1 MKNWLNQHALAID
14 LVLQRLK
21 NHWLN
26 TLTIC
31 MVIGITVTLPGLLF
45 VALDNLQDMSRT
57 IKQDAQIS
65 AFLKP
70 AVNANLIQ
78 RLINDVEALPQVTE
92 VRYVPKEDAIKQLG
106 AQFLQK
112 DLLVDLPQN
121 PLPDAL
127 FITLTDTQ
135 PSSVKPVQ
143 AMLQKR
149 GEVEELVIDSVWIE
163 RLHAM
168 LLLGKRI
175 AIIFASLLG
184 IAMITVISNTVRMQV
199 LTHEA
204 EIEVSRLIGATHS
217 FIRRPF
223 LYMGG
228 AYGLGG
234 GLIAV
239 ALLFVIVWNLK
250 QPVQLLANNY
260 QSDFQLVFHLFNVG
274 GLMLVA
280 TTTIGWIAA
289 FIALTQKR

>member
-1 MKNWLNQHALAID
+1 MKNWLNQHTLAIQ

-21 NHWLN
+21 IHWLN

-45 VALDNLQDMSRT
+45 VGLDNLQDMSRS
-57 IKQDAQIS
+57 IKQDAQMS

-70 AVNANLIQ
+70 ALNGNVIQ
-78 RLINDVEALPQVTE
+78 RLINDVQELPQVKE
-92 VRYVPKEDAIKQLG
+92 VRYVPKEEAIKQLG
-106 AQFLQK
+106 EQFLQK
-112 DLLVDLPQN
+112 DLLADLPQN

-135 PSSVKPVQ
+135 ANTAKPVQ
-143 AMLQKR
+143 EMLQGR
-149 GEVEELVIDSVWIE
+149 EEVEELVIDSVWIE
-163 RLHAM
+163 RLNSM
-168 LLLGKRI
+168 LVLGKRI
-175 AIIFASLLG
+175 ALIFATLLG

-223 LYMGG
+223 LYMGSI
-228 AYGLGG
+228 YGLGG

-239 ALLFVIVWNLK
+239 GLLFAIVWNLK

-260 QSDFQLVFHLFNVG
+260 QSNFQLVFHLVNIG
-274 GLMLVA
+274 GLILLA
-280 TTTIGWIAA
+280 STLIGWIAA

>member
-21 NHWLN
+21 SHWLN

-45 VALDNLQDMSRT
+45 VALDNLQDMSRS

-65 AFLKP
+65 AFLKSS
-70 AVNANLIQ
+70 ANANLIQ
-78 RLINDVEALPQVTE
+78 RLINEVETLPQVKE
-92 VRYVPKEDAIKQLG
+92 IRYVPKEEAIKQLG

-112 DLLVDLPQN
+112 DLLADLPQN

-135 PSSVKPVQ
+135 PASVKPVQ
-143 AMLQKR
+143 DLLQKR

-163 RLHAM
+163 RLHSM
-168 LLLGKRI
+168 LVLGKRI

-228 AYGLGG
+228 AYGFGG
-234 GLIAV
+234 GVIAV

-260 QSDFQLVFHLFNVG
+260 QSNFQLVFHLFNVG

-280 TTTIGWIAA
+280 TTAIGWIAA

>member
-21 NHWLN
+21 SHWLN
-26 TLTIC
+26 TITIC

-45 VALDNLQDMSRT
+45 VALDNLQDMSRS

-70 AVNANLIQ
+70 AVNPNIVQ
-78 RLINDVEALPQVTE
+78 RLINDVEALPQVKE
-92 VRYVPKEDAIKQLG
+92 VRFVTKEEAIKQLG
-106 AQFLQK
+106 QQFLQK
-112 DLLVDLPQN
+112 DLLADLPQN

-135 PSSVKPVQ
+135 PASVKPVQ
-143 AMLQKR
+143 DLLQKR
-149 GEVEELVIDSVWIE
+149 GEVDELVIDSVWIE
-163 RLHAM
+163 RLHSM
-168 LLLGKRI
+168 LVLGKRI
-175 AIIFASLLG
+175 ALIFASLLG

-239 ALLFVIVWNLK
+239 ALLFLIVWNLR

-260 QSDFQLVFHLFNVG
+260 QSNFQLVFNLFNVG

-280 TTTIGWIAA
+280 TTAIGWIAA

>member
-45 VALDNLQDMSRT
+45 VALDNLQDISRT

-78 RLINDVEALPQVTE
+78 RLINDVEALPQVKE

-135 PSSVKPVQ
+135 PASVKPVQ

-149 GEVEELVIDSVWIE
+149 GEIEELVIDSVWIE

-223 LYMGG
+223 LYMGSV
-228 AYGLGG
+228 YGLGG

-239 ALLFVIVWNLK
+239 ALLFMIVWNLR

-260 QSDFQLVFHLFNVG
+260 QSNFQLVFHLFNVG
-274 GLMLVA
+274 GLMLLS
-280 TTTIGWIAA
+280 TITIGWIAA

>member
-14 LVLQRLK
+14 LVLRRLK
-21 NHWLN
+21 SHWLN

-31 MVIGITVTLPGLLF
+31 MVIGITATLPGLLF
-45 VALDNLQDMSRT
+45 VGLDNLQDMSRS

-78 RLINDVEALPQVTE
+78 RLINDVEALPQVKE

-143 AMLQKR
+143 DLLQKR

-163 RLHAM
+163 RLHSM
-168 LLLGKRI
+168 LVLGKRI
-175 AIIFASLLG
+175 AIIFATLLG

-234 GLIAV
+234 GLIAI

-260 QSDFQLVFHLFNVG
+260 QSNFQLVFHLFNVG
-274 GLMLVA
+274 GLMLL
-280 TTTIGWIAA
+280 TTIAIGWIAA

>member
-21 NHWLN
+21 THWLN

-45 VALDNLQDMSRT
+45 VALDNLQDMSRS

-70 AVNANLIQ
+70 AVNANIVQ
-78 RLINDVEALPQVTE
+78 RLINDVEALPQVKE
-92 VRYVPKEDAIKQLG
+92 VRFVTKEEAIKQLG
-106 AQFLQK
+106 NQFLQK
-112 DLLVDLPQN
+112 DLLADLPQN

-135 PSSVKPVQ
+135 QASVKPVQ
-143 AMLQKR
+143 ELLQKR
-149 GEVEELVIDSVWIE
+149 GEIDELVIDSVWIE
-163 RLHAM
+163 RLHSM
-168 LLLGKRI
+168 LVLGKRI

-228 AYGLGG
+228 AYGFGG
-234 GLIAV
+234 GVIAV

-260 QSDFQLVFHLFNVG
+260 QSNFQLVFHLFNVG
-274 GLMLVA
+274 GLMLV
-280 TTTIGWIAA
+280 TTTAIGWIAA

>member
-21 NHWLN
+21 SHWLN

-31 MVIGITVTLPGLLF
+31 MVIGITATLPGLLF
-45 VALDNLQDMSRT
+45 VGLDNLQDMSRS

-70 AVNANLIQ
+70 SVNANLIQ
-78 RLINDVEALPQVTE
+78 RLINDVEALPQVKE

-135 PSSVKPVQ
+135 PTSVKPVQ
-143 AMLQKR
+143 DLLQKR
-149 GEVEELVIDSVWIE
+149 GEIEELVIDSVWIE
-163 RLHAM
+163 RLHSM
-168 LLLGKRI
+168 LVLGKRI

-234 GLIAV
+234 GLIAI
-239 ALLFVIVWNLK
+239 ALLFMIVWNLR

-260 QSDFQLVFHLFNVG
+260 QSNFQLVFHLFNVG
-274 GLMLVA
+274 GLMLL
-280 TTTIGWIAA
+280 TTIAIGWIAA

>member
-21 NHWLN
+21 THWLN

-45 VALDNLQDMSRT
+45 VALDNLQDMSRS

-70 AVNANLIQ
+70 AVNANIVQ
-78 RLINDVEALPQVTE
+78 RLINDVEALPQVKE
-92 VRYVPKEDAIKQLG
+92 VRFVTKEEAIKQLG
-106 AQFLQK
+106 NQFLQK
-112 DLLVDLPQN
+112 DLLADLPQN

-135 PSSVKPVQ
+135 PASVKPVQ
-143 AMLQKR
+143 ELLQKR
-149 GEVEELVIDSVWIE
+149 GEVDELVIDSVWIE
-163 RLHAM
+163 RLHSM
-168 LLLGKRI
+168 LVLGKRI

-228 AYGLGG
+228 AYGFGG
-234 GLIAV
+234 GVIAV

-260 QSDFQLVFHLFNVG
+260 QSNFQLVFHLFNVG

-280 TTTIGWIAA
+280 TTAIGWVAA

>member
-21 NHWLN
+21 THWLN

-45 VALDNLQDMSRT
+45 VALDNLQDMSRS
-57 IKQDAQIS
+57 IKHDAQIS

-70 AVNANLIQ
+70 AVNANIVQ
-78 RLINDVEALPQVTE
+78 RLINDVEALPQVKE
-92 VRYVPKEDAIKQLG
+92 VRFVTKEEAIKQLG
-106 AQFLQK
+106 NQFLQK
-112 DLLVDLPQN
+112 DLLADLPLN

-135 PSSVKPVQ
+135 PASVKPVQ
-143 AMLQKR
+143 ELLQKR
-149 GEVEELVIDSVWIE
+149 GEVDELVIDSVWIE
-163 RLHAM
+163 RLHSM
-168 LLLGKRI
+168 LVLGKRI

-228 AYGLGG
+228 AYGFGG
-234 GLIAV
+234 GVIAV

-260 QSDFQLVFHLFNVG
+260 QSNFQLVFHLFNVG

-280 TTTIGWIAA
+280 TTAIGWIAA

>member
-31 MVIGITVTLPGLLF
+31 MVIGITATLPGLLF
-45 VALDNLQDMSRT
+45 VGLDNLQDMSRS

-65 AFLKP
+65 AFFRP
-70 AVNANLIQ
+70 GVHTNLIQ
-78 RLINDVEALPQVTE
+78 RLINDLQAMPQVKE
-92 VRYVPKEDAIKQLG
+92 VRYVPKEEAIKQLNQ
-106 AQFLQK
+106 QFVQK
-112 DLLVDLPQN
+112 DLLADLPQN

-127 FITLTDTQ
+127 FVTLTDTQ
-135 PSSVKPVQ
+135 PGAVKPVQ
-143 AMLQKR
+143 ELLQAR

-163 RLHAM
+163 RLHSM
-168 LLLGKRI
+168 LMLGKRI
-175 AIIFASLLG
+175 AVIFASLLG

-239 ALLFVIVWNLK
+239 ALLCVIVWNLR

-260 QSDFQLVFHLFNVG
+260 QSSFQLGFHLFNVG
-274 GLMLVA
+274 GLMLVV
-280 TTTIGWIAA
+280 TTSIGWIAA

>member
-31 MVIGITVTLPGLLF
+31 MVIGITVMLLGLLF

-78 RLINDVEALPQVTE
+78 RLINDVEALPQVKE

-135 PSSVKPVQ
+135 PASVKPVQ

-223 LYMGG
+223 LYMGSV
-228 AYGLGG
+228 YGLGG

-239 ALLFVIVWNLK
+239 ALLFMIVWNLR

-260 QSDFQLVFHLFNVG
+260 QSNFQLVFHLFNVG
-274 GLMLVA
+274 GLMLLS
-280 TTTIGWIAA
+280 TITIGWIAA

>member
-1 MKNWLNQHALAID
+1 MKNWLNQHTLAIQ

-21 NHWLN
+21 THWLN

-45 VALDNLQDMSRT
+45 VGLDNLQDMSRS
-57 IKQDAQIS
+57 IKQDAQMS

-70 AVNANLIQ
+70 SLNGNVIQ
-78 RLINDVEALPQVTE
+78 RLINDVQELPQVKE
-92 VRYVPKEDAIKQLG
+92 VRYVPKEEAIKQLG
-106 AQFLQK
+106 EQFLQK
-112 DLLVDLPQN
+112 DLLADLPQN

-135 PSSVKPVQ
+135 PNTAKSVQ
-143 AMLQKR
+143 DALQTR
-149 GEVEELVIDSVWIE
+149 EEVEELVVDSVWME
-163 RLHAM
+163 RLNSM
-168 LLLGKRI
+168 LVLGKRI
-175 AIIFASLLG
+175 ALIFASLLG

-223 LYMGG
+223 LYMGSI
-228 AYGLGG
+228 YGLGG

-239 ALLFVIVWNLK
+239 GLLFAIVLNLR

-260 QSDFQLVFHLFNVG
+260 QSNFQLVFHLVNIG
-274 GLMLVA
+274 GLILLA
-280 TTTIGWIAA
+280 STLIGWIAA

>member
-21 NHWLN
+21 SHWLN

-31 MVIGITVTLPGLLF
+31 MVIGITATLPGLLF
-45 VALDNLQDMSRT
+45 VGLDNLQDMSRS

-70 AVNANLIQ
+70 SVNANLIQ
-78 RLINDVEALPQVTE
+78 RLINDVQALPQVKE

-135 PSSVKPVQ
+135 PTSVKPVQ
-143 AMLQKR
+143 DLLQKR

-163 RLHAM
+163 RLHSM
-168 LLLGKRI
+168 LVLGKRI

-234 GLIAV
+234 GLIAI
-239 ALLFVIVWNLK
+239 ALLFMIVWNLR

-260 QSDFQLVFHLFNVG
+260 QSNFQLVFHLFNVG
-274 GLMLVA
+274 GLMLL
-280 TTTIGWIAA
+280 TTIAIGWIAA

>member
-1 MKNWLNQHALAID
+1 MKNWLNQHTLAMQ

-21 NHWLN
+21 AHWLN
-26 TLTIC
+26 TLTIW

-45 VALDNLQDMSRT
+45 VALDNLQDVSSS
-57 IKQDAQIS
+57 IKQDAQMS

-70 AVNANLIQ
+70 ALNGNVIQ
-78 RLINDVEALPQVTE
+78 RLINDVQELPQVKE
-92 VRYVPKEDAIKQLG
+92 VRFVPKEEAIKQLG
-106 AQFLQK
+106 QQFLQK
-112 DLLVDLPQN
+112 DLLADLPQN

-127 FITLTDTQ
+127 FITLADTA
-135 PSSVKPVQ
+135 STTTKPVQ
-143 AMLQKR
+143 EMLQAR
-149 GEVEELVIDSVWIE
+149 DEVEELVVDSIWIE
-163 RLHAM
+163 RLNSM
-168 LLLGKRI
+168 LILGKRI
-175 AIIFASLLG
+175 ALIFASLLG

-223 LYMGG
+223 LYMGSI
-228 AYGLGG
+228 YGLGG

-239 ALLFVIVWNLK
+239 GLLFAIVWNLK

-260 QSDFQLVFHLFNVG
+260 QSNFQLVFHLVNIG
-274 GLMLVA
+274 GLILLA
-280 TTTIGWIAA
+280 STLIGWVAA

>member
-21 NHWLN
+21 THWLN
-26 TLTIC
+26 TLIIC

-45 VALDNLQDMSRT
+45 VALDNLQDMSRS

-70 AVNANLIQ
+70 AVNANIVQ
-78 RLINDVEALPQVTE
+78 RLINDVEALPQVKE
-92 VRYVPKEDAIKQLG
+92 VRFVTKEEAIKQLG
-106 AQFLQK
+106 QQFLQK
-112 DLLVDLPQN
+112 DLLADLPQN

-135 PSSVKPVQ
+135 PASVKPVQ
-143 AMLQKR
+143 ELLQKR

-163 RLHAM
+163 RLHSM
-168 LLLGKRI
+168 LVLGKRI
-175 AIIFASLLG
+175 AVIFASLLG

-239 ALLFVIVWNLK
+239 ALLFLIVWNLR

-260 QSDFQLVFHLFNVG
+260 QSNFQLVFHLFNVG

-280 TTTIGWIAA
+280 TTAIGWIAA